1 MMKRIFAA
9 ILLLPALVSTEAAQ
23 SRYSKSKPSAK
34 PSSKPSAKPATPPA
48 EPAERLLKNS
58 WRGITPLQSS
68 AQDVARLIGVES
80 TESVSEGPFKVEGGE
95 VTFSYLTPSLAKIYR
110 APAAMVGKV
119 FSIYFKPSEIMSK
132 DDLKLSK
139 EFRRCTED
147 MDKTFYY
154 FVSDAGLVYQLL
166 RNSDRLESI
175 IYQPSRAQVRR
186 LAVNTGCVF

>member
-1 MMKRIFAA
+1 MLRKILVTS
-9 ILLLPALVSTEAAQ
+9 LLLLALVSTETAQ
-23 SRYSKSKPSAK
+23 SRYSKSKK
-34 PSSKPSAKPATPPA
+34 TTKPATRPATTPAPA
-48 EPAERLLKNS
+48 EPSEKLSKNS

-68 AQDVARLIGVES
+68 AEDVSRLIGVEP
-80 TESVSEGPFKVEGGE
+80 TEGDTQGPFRVEGGE

-110 APAAMVGKV
+110 APASMTGKV

-132 DDLKLSK
+132 DDLKLAP
-139 EFRRCTED
+139 EFKRCTED

-166 RNSDRLESI
+166 RNSDRLETV

>member
-1 MMKRIFAA
+1 
-9 ILLLPALVSTEAAQ
+9 VS
-23 SRYSKSKPSAK
+23 
-34 PSSKPSAKPATPPA
+34 
-48 EPAERLLKNS
+48 KNS

-68 AQDVARLIGVES
+68 SQDVARLVGVES

-110 APAAMVGKV
+110 APTAIVGKV
-119 FSIYFKPSEIMSK
+119 FSIYFKPDEIMSK
-132 DDLKLSK
+132 DDLKLSA

-154 FVSDAGLVYQLL
+154 FVSDAGLVYQFL
-166 RNSDRLESI
+166 RSNDRLESI